1 MSKIKI
7 FALGGLGENGKNM
20 YCVDVDN
27 KLFILDAGL
36 KYPTLELF
44 GVDSII
50 PDITYLEKNK
60 NKIVGLFLSHGHEDH
75 IGAVPKLLKA
85 INIPIYGSY
94 FTLAI
99 LKDSLED
106 QGLKLDDYSFN
117 TVSSKKTLT
126 FGNVDIDFYRVTHS
140 IPESLGIALS
150 TEDGVIVYAP
160 DFNFDQNV
168 SGVYK
173 TEFEKLSNIAGKK
186 VLALLVE
193 SLGAERVGYTHSTE
207 SLDYALNQ
215 AFYQAEDR
223 IIVSAFSTDLVRIQ
237 KIIDT
242 AIKYN
247 RKIAIIGRKT
257 QRTVDIA
264 VNLDYLKIPEGK
276 LISLRFIDDKNKN
289 ELKDAVVLVTGDR
302 HEPFYMLQRMV
313 KKLDR
318 LIHINKEDT
327 IILMTPPIPG
337 TEKIAARTLDILYRY
352 DTNIIKINKNILPPS
367 HASSEDIKLL
377 INILNPKYIV
387 PVIGEYRHQYA
398 LQHLCMQLG
407 YKDEN
412 VFVLDNGVILEFV
425 NNKLVNSTN
434 KVASGDILVDGILDG
449 DLNDVVLRDREL
461 LAQDGVLLIIANI
474 DARKKVVV
482 TVPEIVSRGFI
493 FMKENEELI
502 KEVENIFY
510 KVSEKIL
517 ENRYIDWKVFRD
529 TLKSDISKHLY
540 KVTNRRPIIIP
551 VLIDTQVNYSHHI
564 TKVWSGGF

>member
-20 YCVDVDN
+20 YCIEVDN
-27 KLFILDAGL
+27 KIFILDAGL

-44 GVDSII
+44 GIDSII
-50 PDITYLEKNK
+50 PDFTYLEKNK
-60 NKIVGLFLSHGHEDH
+60 SRIEGIFLSHGHEDH
-75 IGAVPKLLKA
+75 IGAVPKLLKI
-85 INIPIYGSY
+85 INVPIYGSY

-99 LKDSLED
+99 LKDTMVD
-106 QGLKLDDYSFN
+106 QGLVLDNYKFF
-117 TVSSKKTLT
+117 TVSGKDTLT
-126 FGNVDIDFYRVTHS
+126 FGNVKIDFYRVTHS
-140 IPESLGIALS
+140 IPESLGIAI
-150 TEDGVIVYAP
+150 TTMDGVIVYAP
-160 DFNFDQNV
+160 DFTFDQNV
-168 SGVYK
+168 TGVYK
-173 TEFEKLSNIAGKK
+173 TDFEKLSYISGKK
-186 VLALLVE
+186 ILALLVE

-207 SLDYALNQ
+207 SLDYAINQ
-215 AFYQAEDR
+215 AFYQAKSR

-237 KIIDT
+237 KIIDI
-242 AIKYN
+242 ALKYE

-264 VNLDYLKIPEGK
+264 VKLNYLKIPEDK

-289 ELKDAVVLVTGDR
+289 ELQDAVVLVTGDR

-327 IILMTPPIPG
+327 IILLTPPVPG

-352 DTNIIKINKNILPPS
+352 DTNVVKIDKKILPPS

-377 INILNPKYIV
+377 INILNPKYIM

-398 LQHLCMQLG
+398 LEHLCVQLG
-407 YKDEN
+407 YNKDDLF
-412 VFVLDNGVILEFV
+412 VFDNGNVLEMINGKVV
-425 NNKLVNSTN
+425 NITN
-434 KVASGDILVDGILDG
+434 KIDSGDILVDGILDG

-474 DARKKVVV
+474 DARKKEVI

-502 KEVENIFY
+502 KEVEDIFY
-510 KVSEKIL
+510 KVSSEIL
-517 ENRYIDWKVFRD
+517 KSKYIDWRVFREA
-529 TLKSDISKHLY
+529 LKNGISKHLY
-540 KVTNRRPIIIP
+540 KVTKRRPIIIP
-551 VLIDTQVNYSHHI
+551 VLIDTQ
-564 TKVWSGGF
+564 TT